1 MFKNISSL
9 NWYNG
14 VITLN
19 YCKNKTYFKQESLLE
34 ILQNAKMNDS
44 KSMLYLINKYKPLIL
59 KYSTSYILK
68 NYEKNYLIQIGSI
81 AVIKETQKYDISHGE
96 NYIDCYIINSIKNS
110 YRNLARTQIKYSSE
124 SSLNITLDEHDDI
137 ESLLKDDYNLENDII
152 KNIQHLELKNILN
165 SLTDDEFNL
174 IKVSYLTP
182 NLTLYK
188 YCTENNLNYHKK
200 RRQLLSLLSKIKTK
214 LL

>member
-1 MFKNISSL
+1 MGWYFL
-9 NWYNG
+9 NNYNNE
-14 VITLN
+14 IKLN
-19 YCKNKTYFKQESLLE
+19 SKRLLDIILDAKNKDSDS
-34 ILQNAKMNDS
+34 ILF
-44 KSMLYLINKYKPLIL
+44 LINKYKPLII
-59 KYSTSYILK
+59 KYSISYILK
-68 NYEKNYLIQIGSI
+68 NYDKEDLIQIGTI
-81 AVIKETQKYDISHGE
+81 AVIKAIEKYDISHGE
-96 NYIDCYIINSIKNS
+96 DFIDCYIINSIKNT
-110 YRNLARTQIKYSSE
+110 YRNLARANIKYQSE
-124 SSLNITLDEHDDI
+124 SSLNISVDEDI
-137 ESLLKDDYNLENDII
+137 DIQSLLPDDYNLENDII
-152 KNIQHLELKNILN
+152 KNMQHLELKNILN

>member
-1 MFKNISSL
+1 M
-9 NWYNG
+9 
-14 VITLN
+14 ITLN

-68 NYEKNYLIQIGSI
+68 NYEKNDLIQIGSI
-81 AVIKETQKYDISHGE
+81 AVIKATQKYDISHGE

-152 KNIQHLELKNILN
+152 KNMQHLELKNILN

-174 IKVSYLTP
+174 IKVLV
-182 NLTLYK
+182 
-188 YCTENNLNYHKK
+188 
-200 RRQLLSLLSKIKTK
+200 RQHQFKD
-214 LL
+214 

>member
-1 MFKNISSL
+1 MGWCFL
-9 NWYNG
+9 NNYNNE
-14 VITLN
+14 IKLN
-19 YCKNKTYFKQESLLE
+19 SKRLLDIILDAKNKDSDS
-34 ILQNAKMNDS
+34 ILF
-44 KSMLYLINKYKPLIL
+44 LINKYKPLII
-59 KYSTSYILK
+59 KYSISYILK
-68 NYEKNYLIQIGSI
+68 NYDKEDLIQIGII
-81 AVIKETQKYDISHGE
+81 AVIKAIEKYDISHGE
-96 NYIDCYIINSIKNS
+96 DFIDCYIINSIKNT
-110 YRNLARTQIKYSSE
+110 YRNLARANIKYQSE
-124 SSLNITLDEHDDI
+124 SSLNISVDEDI
-137 ESLLKDDYNLENDII
+137 DIQSLLPDDYNLENDII
-152 KNIQHLELKNILN
+152 KNMQHLELKNILN

>member
-1 MFKNISSL
+1 M
-9 NWYNG
+9 
-14 VITLN
+14 ITLN

-68 NYEKNYLIQIGSI
+68 NYEKNDLIQIGSI
-81 AVIKETQKYDISHGE
+81 AVIKATQKYDISHGE

-137 ESLLKDDYNLENDII
+137 ESLLKDDYNLENEII
-152 KNIQHLELKNILN
+152 KNMQHLELKNILN

-182 NLTLYK
+182 NLTLYR

-200 RRQLLSLLSKIKTK
+200 RRQLLYRRHY
-214 LL
+214 

>member
-1 MFKNISSL
+1 M
-9 NWYNG
+9 
-14 VITLN
+14 ITLN

-68 NYEKNYLIQIGSI
+68 NYEKNDLIQIGSI
-81 AVIKETQKYDISHGE
+81 AVIKATQKYDISHGE

-152 KNIQHLELKNILN
+152 KNMQHLELKNILN

-200 RRQLLSLLSKIKTK
+200 RRQLLFLLSKIKTK

>member
-1 MFKNISSL
+1 M
-9 NWYNG
+9 
-14 VITLN
+14 ITLN

-44 KSMLYLINKYKPLIL
+44 KCMLYLINKYKPLIL

-68 NYEKNYLIQIGSI
+68 NYEKNDLIQIGSI
-81 AVIKETQKYDISHGE
+81 AVIKATQKYDISHGE

-152 KNIQHLELKNILN
+152 KNMQHLE
-165 SLTDDEFNL
+165 
-174 IKVSYLTP
+174 
-182 NLTLYK
+182 
-188 YCTENNLNYHKK
+188 
-200 RRQLLSLLSKIKTK
+200 
-214 LL
+214 

>member
-1 MFKNISSL
+1 M
-9 NWYNG
+9 
-14 VITLN
+14 ITLN

-68 NYEKNYLIQIGSI
+68 NYEKNDLIQIGSI
-81 AVIKETQKYDISHGE
+81 AVIKATQKYDISHGE

-152 KNIQHLELKNILN
+152 KNMQHLELKNILN

-200 RRQLLSLLSKIKTK
+200 RRQLLSLCIGDTISRP
-214 LL
+214 

>member
-1 MFKNISSL
+1 M
-9 NWYNG
+9 
-14 VITLN
+14 ITLN

-68 NYEKNYLIQIGSI
+68 NYEKNDLIQIGSI
-81 AVIKETQKYDISHGE
+81 AVIKATQKYDISHGE

-152 KNIQHLELKNILN
+152 KNMQHLELKNILN

-200 RRQLLSLLSKIKTK
+200 RRQFLSLLSKIKTK

>member
-1 MFKNISSL
+1 M
-9 NWYNG
+9 
-14 VITLN
+14 ITLN

-68 NYEKNYLIQIGSI
+68 NYEKNDLIQIGSI
-81 AVIKETQKYDISHGE
+81 AVIKATQKYDISHGE

-152 KNIQHLELKNILN
+152 KNMQHLELKNILN

-200 RRQLLSLLSKIKTK
+200 RSQLLSLLSKIKTK

>member
-1 MFKNISSL
+1 M
-9 NWYNG
+9 
-14 VITLN
+14 ITLN

-68 NYEKNYLIQIGSI
+68 NYEKNDLIQIGSI
-81 AVIKETQKYDISHGE
+81 AVIKATQKYDISHGE

-137 ESLLKDDYNLENDII
+137 ELLLKDDYNLENDII
-152 KNIQHLELKNILN
+152 KNMQHLELKNILN

-200 RRQLLSLLSKIKTK
+200 RRQLLSLLS
-214 LL
+214 

>member
-1 MFKNISSL
+1 M
-9 NWYNG
+9 
-14 VITLN
+14 ITLN

-68 NYEKNYLIQIGSI
+68 NYEKNDLIQIGSI
-81 AVIKETQKYDISHGE
+81 AVIKAAQKYDISYGE

-152 KNIQHLELKNILN
+152 KNMQHLELKNILN

-200 RRQLLSLLSKIKTK
+200 RRQLLSLI
-214 LL
+214 

>member
-1 MFKNISSL
+1 M
-9 NWYNG
+9 
-14 VITLN
+14 ITLN

-68 NYEKNYLIQIGSI
+68 NYEKNDLIQIGSI
-81 AVIKETQKYDISHGE
+81 AVIKATQKYDISHGE

-152 KNIQHLELKNILN
+152 KNMQHLELKNILN

-200 RRQLLSLLSKIKTK
+200 RRQLLYLLSKIKTK

>member
-1 MFKNISSL
+1 M
-9 NWYNG
+9 
-14 VITLN
+14 ITLN

-68 NYEKNYLIQIGSI
+68 NYEKDDLIQIGSI
-81 AVIKETQKYDISHGE
+81 AVIKATQKYDISHGE

-152 KNIQHLELKNILN
+152 KNMQHLELKNILN

-200 RRQLLSLLSKIKTK
+200 EDNYSPCYQKLKLSFFN
-214 LL
+214 

>member
-1 MFKNISSL
+1 MENI
-9 NWYNG
+9 NQP
-14 VITLN
+14 ITDRN
-19 YCKNKTYFKQESLLE
+19 EVTKKAQE
-34 ILQNAKMNDS
+34 
-44 KSMLYLINKYKPLIL
+44 LYLNVFEKYPTLDD
-59 KYSTSYILK
+59 YRVSTDLDK
-68 NYEKNYLIQIGSI
+68 VL
-81 AVIKETQKYDISHGE
+81 DF
-96 NYIDCYIINSIKNS
+96 
-110 YRNLARTQIKYSSE
+110 
-124 SSLNITLDEHDDI
+124 LNIVAVSIDFKEILDEHDDI

-152 KNIQHLELKNILN
+152 KNMQHLELKNILN

>member
-1 MFKNISSL
+1 M
-9 NWYNG
+9 
-14 VITLN
+14 ITLN

-68 NYEKNYLIQIGSI
+68 NYEKNDLIQIGSI
-81 AVIKETQKYDISHGE
+81 AVIKATQKYDISHGE

-152 KNIQHLELKNILN
+152 KNMQHLELKNILN

-174 IKVSYLTP
+174 IKVSSGSDEDVLESSSKSAP
-182 NLTLYK
+182 K
-188 YCTENNLNYHKK
+188 
-200 RRQLLSLLSKIKTK
+200 LSGSVSFSSSYEGMGVSKASKISTISSRKEPES
-214 LL
+214 

>member
-9 NWYNG
+9 SWYNG

-44 KSMLYLINKYKPLIL
+44 KCMLYLINKYKPLIL

-68 NYEKNYLIQIGSI
+68 NYEKNDLIQIGSI
-81 AVIKETQKYDISHGE
+81 AVIKATQKYDISHGE

-124 SSLNITLDEHDDI
+124 SNLNITLDEHDDI

-152 KNIQHLELKNILN
+152 KNIQYLELK
-165 SLTDDEFNL
+165 
-174 IKVSYLTP
+174 
-182 NLTLYK
+182 
-188 YCTENNLNYHKK
+188 
-200 RRQLLSLLSKIKTK
+200 KIF
-214 LL
+214 